1 MENKIALSRYGAAI
15 NLHISG
21 SPEFVAQQVNVAYN
35 FGIISSVP
43 DDFCEGVDETCTV
56 QSDEGRFWR
65 GMQAN
70 AFNHLQGVWQET
82 HSGPGAN
89 KKEMRHAVKRAA
101 IAAIRE
107 IPVEPSYYVNG
118 NFGLDNR
125 AYSIG
130 NTDHQEAT
138 ENVWA
143 GFKSSL
149 EEKNEKVTVEA

>member
-1 MENKIALSRYGAAI
+1 MENKIAMSRYGAAI

-21 SPEFVAQQVNVAYN
+21 EPSFVAEQVNIAFN

-43 DDFCEGVDETCTV
+43 DDFCEGVDTTCTV
-56 QSDEGRFWR
+56 QSDAGRFWK
-65 GMQAN
+65 GMKAVSLNYVQNERLATRSGRERKSN
-70 AFNHLQGVWQET
+70 APRL
-82 HSGPGAN
+82 A
-89 KKEMRHAVKRAA
+89 KRLAVK
-101 IAAIRE
+101 AIRE

-143 GFKSSL
+143 GVGSSL
-149 EEKNEKVTVEA
+149 EAKNEKVAVEA